1 MTIVLAARR
10 ARGHIKGMTIRT
22 TPDDILPT
30 YQREALACQAAR
42 NKSMFEKSSLD
53 RMLGIAPRNQSPRRL
68 LDLGCGPG
76 APIATYLSERGLDI
90 TGVDGAQ
97 SMVDLFARTLPNAE
111 VIHANMRT
119 LDLGRNFDA
128 ILAWNSFFHLSHDAQ
143 RAMFSVFAAHSAP
156 NAALMFTSGTSQGEA
171 WGHAV
176 TEEVYHASL
185 DPEEYRALLGANG
198 FKTLSFY
205 PDDPTCQGHS
215 VWLAR
220 FTGRPVTDG

>member
-1 MTIVLAARR
+1 
-10 ARGHIKGMTIRT
+10 
-22 TPDDILPT
+22 
-30 YQREALACQAAR
+30 
-42 NKSMFEKSSLD
+42 
-53 RMLGIAPRNQSPRRL
+53 MLGIAPRNQSPRRL

-128 ILAWNSFFHLSHDAQ
+128 ILAWNSFFHLSQDAQ
-143 RAMFSVFAAHSAP
+143 RAMFPVFAAHAAP

-185 DPEEYRALLGANG
+185 DPEEYRTLLGANG

-205 PDDPTCQGHS
+205 PDDPTCQGPS

-220 FTGRPVTDG
+220 FTGRPVIDG